1 MKEKVKIGIL
11 LGVEFLAV
19 AVILVLVF
27 LAGKKSYTVT
37 FDLNGGTLI
46 SGDLEQ
52 RVTQGHDAN
61 PPQATKEGHYFLRWS
76 GSYKKVTRDLT
87 LKAIWEYETT
97 PGILYTESENAN
109 YCEIAGSYTDLRG
122 DVYIGAYHDEKKVL
136 GIKESAFANRTGI
149 TGMYLLD
156 GIIHIEKDAFKG
168 CTGMLTVDIPSTT
181 IRIGESA
188 FAGCVALTDLTLPEG
203 LEEIG
208 PYAFFGCASLERIVI
223 PDSVKVIHTGAF
235 AGCTSL
241 TEVVIPEGVEIIE
254 SGAFDNATT
263 LFNISIE
270 IENAPDTW
278 EDGWHAKGATLV
290 WGYVEELPEADDADK
305 SSKDKNVK

>member
-76 GSYKKVTRDLT
+76 GNYKEITRDLT

-97 PGILYTESENAN
+97 PGIVYSDSQNAN
-109 YCEIAGSYTDLRG
+109 FCEIIDSYSDLRG
-122 DVYIGAYHDEKKVL
+122 EVYIGAYHDEKKVL
-136 GIKESAFANRTGI
+136 GIKEGAFSNRTGI
-149 TGMYLLD
+149 TGVYLLD
-156 GIIHIEKDAFKG
+156 GIIHIENNAFKG
-168 CTGMLTVDIPSTT
+168 CTGMITVDIPSTT
-181 IRIGESA
+181 VRVGEFA
-188 FAGCVALTDLTLPEG
+188 FADRTSLTDLVLPEG
-203 LEEIG
+203 LEVIG
-208 PYAFFGCASLERIVI
+208 AYAFSGCSSLERIVI
-223 PDSVKVIHTGAF
+223 PESVKTIHAGAF
-235 AGCTSL
+235 EGCTSL
-241 TEVVIPEGVEIIE
+241 TEVVIPAGVEIIE

-270 IENAPDTW
+270 EENAPTTW
-278 EDGWHAKGATLV
+278 ADGWHANGATLV
-290 WGYVEELPEADDADK
+290 WGYVEKLPEEETEDSDDKATNK
-305 SSKDKNVK
+305 